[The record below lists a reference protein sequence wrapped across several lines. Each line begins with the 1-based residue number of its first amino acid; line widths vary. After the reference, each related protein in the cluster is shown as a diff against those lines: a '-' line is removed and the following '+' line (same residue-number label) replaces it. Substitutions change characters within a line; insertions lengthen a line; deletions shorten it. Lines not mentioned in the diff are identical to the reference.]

1 MNEEKTNFGATAKAN
16 VGMSLNGKM
25 SEQGAD
31 IAARWIGLGF
41 VIVCTAILL
50 WVLFPNGIYQP

>member
-1 MNEEKTNFGATAKAN
+1 MNADK
-16 VGMSLNGKM
+16 NGLDAVKGTKIHLTLKGTL
-25 SEQGAD
+25 SKRGAD
-31 IAARWIGLGF
+31 SAAHWIGLGF